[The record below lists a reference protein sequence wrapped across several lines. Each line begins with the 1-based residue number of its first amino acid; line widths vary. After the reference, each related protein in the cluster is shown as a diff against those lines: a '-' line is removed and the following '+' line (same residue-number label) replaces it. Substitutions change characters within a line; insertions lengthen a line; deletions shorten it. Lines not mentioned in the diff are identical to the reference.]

1 MTRAAAALLALLALA
16 GCGDGDGPAGDGPAG
31 KRPPGA
37 GTRGPAAR
45 KDVATFSQIMFVYR
59 GANGQTFKRTR
70 PEALALAQDM
80 LRRIAAG
87 EPMAVLIRN
96 YTDDL
101 GVDGKPFNSGSYT
114 IARTQTQVMA
124 SVREAVFALQPG
136 ELRAEPLDTG
146 MAFLVIRRDD

>member
-16 GCGDGDGPAGDGPAG
+16 GCGDGDGPTG
-31 KRPPGA
+31 KRPLAPGP
-37 GTRGPAAR
+37 RGPAAR

-70 PEALALAQDM
+70 PEALALARDM
-80 LRRIAAG
+80 LRRLAAG
-87 EPMAVLIRN
+87 EPMAVLIRT

-114 IARTQTQVMA
+114 IARTQAQVMA

-136 ELRAEPLDTG
+136 ELRTEPLDTG
-146 MAFLVIRRDD
+146 MAFLVIRRDE

>member
-16 GCGDGDGPAGDGPAG
+16 GCGDGDSPTGT
-31 KRPPGA
+31 RPPAPGP
-37 GTRGPAAR
+37 RGPAAR

-80 LRRIAAG
+80 LRRLAAG

-114 IARTQTQVMA
+114 IARTQAQVMA

-136 ELRAEPLDTG
+136 ELRTEPLDTG
-146 MAFLVIRRDD
+146 MAFLVIRRDE

>member
-16 GCGDGDGPAGDGPAG
+16 GCGDGDGPTGT
-31 KRPPGA
+31 RPPAPGP
-37 GTRGPAAR
+37 RGPAAR

-80 LRRIAAG
+80 LRRLAAG

-114 IARTQTQVMA
+114 IARTQAQVMA

-136 ELRAEPLDTG
+136 ELRTEPLDTG
-146 MAFLVIRRDD
+146 MAFLVIRRDE

>member
-1 MTRAAAALLALLALA
+1 M
-16 GCGDGDGPAGDGPAG
+16 
-31 KRPPGA
+31 
-37 GTRGPAAR
+37 
-45 KDVATFSQIMFVYR
+45 ATFSQIMFVYR

-114 IARTQTQVMA
+114 IARTQAQVMA

-136 ELRAEPLDTG
+136 ELRPEPLDTG
-146 MAFLVIRRDD
+146 MAFLVIRRDE